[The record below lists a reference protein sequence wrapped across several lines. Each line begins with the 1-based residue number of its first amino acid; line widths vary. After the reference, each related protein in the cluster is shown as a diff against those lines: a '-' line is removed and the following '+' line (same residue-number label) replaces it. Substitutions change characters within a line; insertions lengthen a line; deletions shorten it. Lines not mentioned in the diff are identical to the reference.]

1 MARLKNG
8 EREEHER
15 ALLHLLR
22 RFTLGLR
29 MLTETIARKG

>member
-1 MARLKNG
+1 MARLQKG

-22 RFTLGLR
+22 RFTLRQR
-29 MLTETIARKG
+29 MLKEMIARKG